1 MVGIF
6 RLHHRVSLRFFLS
19 SQSINNNVDIY
30 SLWCGGDL
38 AERGTLAGAK
48 KFMKY
53 ALERTLSSA
62 FFLLLCHALRC
73 ESGMLF
79 ADGAKT
85 MIWRLFGDVI

>member
-30 SLWCGGDL
+30 SFWCGGDL

-62 FFLLLCHALRC
+62 FF
-73 ESGMLF
+73 SFFVMLF
-79 ADGAKT
+79 GVKAECCLLMG
-85 MIWRLFGDVI
+85 RRR